1 MRENE
6 RMTALWKKLWELFQL
21 KLRFAMTGAVA
32 TGVDYVVYLAL
43 VNRIFVPVV
52 SNLISYPCG
61 VLVNFVLHR
70 RFVFHL
76 QGSTYRAFGLSVL
89 VSAGGLGLSTLLIYG
104 LSQIDFFAVHQ
115 PVTKLA
121 SAFVV
126 FFYNFYLKRF
136 VFEGKF
142 V

>member
-1 MRENE
+1 
-6 RMTALWKKLWELFQL
+6 MTALWKKLWELFQL

-43 VNRIFVPVV
+43 VNRIFTPVV

-76 QGSTYRAFGLSVL
+76 QGSTSRAFGLSVL

-104 LSQIDFFAVHQ
+104 LSQIDFFALHQ

>member
-1 MRENE
+1 
-6 RMTALWKKLWELFQL
+6 MTALWKKLWELFQL

-43 VNRIFVPVV
+43 VNRIFAPVV

-76 QGSTYRAFGLSVL
+76 QGSTSRAFGLSVL

>member
-1 MRENE
+1 MNLR
-6 RMTALWKKLWELFQL
+6 ALWQKLWELFRM

-43 VNRIFVPVV
+43 VNRVFAPAV

-61 VLVNFVLHR
+61 VAVNFILHR
-70 RFVFHL
+70 RFVFHMKGKPTRVL
-76 QGSTYRAFGLSVL
+76 ALSAL
-89 VSAGGLGLSTLLIYG
+89 VSLGGLGLSTLLIHG
-104 LSQIDFFAVHQ
+104 LSQLAFFAAHQ
-115 PVTKLA
+115 PITKLA
-121 SAFVV
+121 AAGVV

-136 VFEGKF
+136 VFEGRF

>member
-1 MRENE
+1 
-6 RMTALWKKLWELFQL
+6 MTALWKKLWELFQL

-43 VNRIFVPVV
+43 VNRIFAPVV

-76 QGSTYRAFGLSVL
+76 QGSTSRAFGLSVL

-104 LSQIDFFAVHQ
+104 LSQIDFFAAHQ